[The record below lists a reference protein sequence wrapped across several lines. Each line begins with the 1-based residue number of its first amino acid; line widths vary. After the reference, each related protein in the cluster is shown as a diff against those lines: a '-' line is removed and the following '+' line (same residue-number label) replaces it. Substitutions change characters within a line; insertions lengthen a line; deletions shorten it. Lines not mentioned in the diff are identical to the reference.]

1 MKCKLKRVH
10 LSSLDE
16 SDWLQDGVC
25 VQHPAEADLS
35 KLPHPDYV
43 WGFKSLPNRNKET
56 LPKGKAASMR
66 WLPLN
71 VEVFNIRYFTTMSL
85 TAVFSAQTKIWS

>member
-1 MKCKLKRVH
+1 M
-10 LSSLDE
+10 
-16 SDWLQDGVC
+16 LQAGVC

-43 WGFKSLPNRNKET
+43 WGFKSLSNRSKVT
-56 LPKGKAASMR
+56 LSKGKEASMR

-71 VEVFNIRYFTTMSL
+71 VEVFNIQYFTTMSL
-85 TAVFSAQTKIWS
+85 TAVLNAQTKIWS